1 MMRIPKI
8 STPRFSLGVP
18 GVPGVF
24 NSTDVMKNKDL
35 DSISADTPLEELGV
49 PGVANTALSTANP
62 HSGTPGTPDDS
73 AGVAEKFLL
82 KRLIIKEPLKS
93 GTPGTPDTPEN
104 QSHRNLLPDTGP
116 LPEGLTEIEARL
128 YRAIA
133 AHPGLTRSQLCE
145 QAGLTLDEFNAS
157 TPTLCGRQLAWPDF
171 AQQNG
176 WITARQAKA
185 VQS

>member
-1 MMRIPKI
+1 MRIPKI
-8 STPRFSLGVP
+8 FTPRFSLGVP
-18 GVPGVF
+18 GVPGVS
-24 NSTDVMKNKDL
+24 NSIDVMKNKEF

-49 PGVANTALSTANP
+49 PGVADTALSIANP
-62 HSGTPGTPDDS
+62 HSGTPDTPDDS
-73 AGVAEKFLL
+73 TGVAEKFLF
-82 KRLIIKEPLKS
+82 KRLIINESLNS

-133 AHPGLTRSQLCE
+133 VHPGLTRAQLCE
-145 QAGLTLDEFNAS
+145 QAGVALDEFNAS
-157 TPTLCGRQLAWPDF
+157 TSTLCGRLLAWPDF
-171 AQQNG
+171 AQQDG